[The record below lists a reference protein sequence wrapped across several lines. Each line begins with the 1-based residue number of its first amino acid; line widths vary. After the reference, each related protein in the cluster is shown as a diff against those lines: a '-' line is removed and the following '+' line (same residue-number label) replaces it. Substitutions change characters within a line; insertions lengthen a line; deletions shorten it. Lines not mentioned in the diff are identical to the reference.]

1 MSRIRARFL
10 TLPAAF
16 VAILTMAMLTYPGD
30 LSATYRDFGDY
41 EDNTR
46 ELETTR
52 TTNAQLDVNLISLMD
67 RINLKEQWLKE
78 LIADRATLRV
88 TMQRFIGLNRS
99 NDVARETIEKQYAG
113 ATYEEKAARNVID
126 FVKTRLATT
135 PGPSNTPQR
144 LQSEFHAMFGTTVA
158 VN

>member
-10 TLPAAF
+10 TLPTAF
-16 VAILTMAMLTYPGD
+16 GATLALAMLTYPGG
-30 LSATYRDFGDY
+30 LSAAYRDFGDY
-41 EDNTR
+41 EDNSR
-46 ELETTR
+46 ALETTR
-52 TTNAQLDVNLISLMD
+52 TTNAKLDVNLIGLMD
-67 RINLKEQWLKE
+67 RINLKEQWLNE

-88 TMQRFIGLNRS
+88 TIHRFIGLNRS
-99 NDVARETIEKQYAG
+99 NDLARETIEKQYAG

-144 LQSEFHAMFGTTVA
+144 LQSEFHAMFGTTVS